1 MITILTG
8 ILLTHVSEAV
18 TWLNKKFTGTV
29 LEGLGAFTVA
39 LVISFAAA
47 TFEVVRNDGFQVS
60 NWDELLVTFSTIFS
74 ASQIWFMYVVKKFH
88 LDVEG
93 GVGK

>member
-8 ILLTHVSEAV
+8 IALTHVSELV

-39 LVISFAAA
+39 MVISLAAA
-47 TFEVVRNDGFQVS
+47 TFEVVRTDGFHFS
-60 NWDELLVTFSTIFS
+60 NWDELVVTFSTIFS
-74 ASQIWFMYVVKKFH
+74 ASQIWFMFVVKKFH

-93 GVGK
+93 GTGK